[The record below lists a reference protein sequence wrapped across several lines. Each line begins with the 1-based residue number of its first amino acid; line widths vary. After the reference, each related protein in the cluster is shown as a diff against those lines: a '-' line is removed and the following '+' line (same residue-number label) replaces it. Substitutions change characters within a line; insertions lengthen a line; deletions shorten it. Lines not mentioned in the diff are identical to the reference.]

1 MIPFIQQRVV
11 SDRWGDRYISL
22 IAFGSIIDG
31 PDAQQII
38 SNVGEFY
45 NGFVNIINDPI
56 PKVRQTA
63 AFVLYKM
70 SEFLPTLIL
79 SSQANLDLFVNN
91 CMAHL
96 PEHHLISTLVMGAL
110 RNLVVSSQKIGAVGY
125 LNSYFITIF

>member
-79 SSQANLDLFVNN
+79 SS
-91 CMAHL
+91 
-96 PEHHLISTLVMGAL
+96 
-110 RNLVVSSQKIGAVGY
+110 
-125 LNSYFITIF
+125 